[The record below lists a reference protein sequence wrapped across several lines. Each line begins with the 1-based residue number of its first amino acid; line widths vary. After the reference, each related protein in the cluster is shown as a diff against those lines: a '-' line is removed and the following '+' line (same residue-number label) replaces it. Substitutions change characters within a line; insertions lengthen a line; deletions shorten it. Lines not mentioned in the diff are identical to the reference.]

1 MTQIF
6 ISYRREES
14 AGEAGRL
21 ADRLIQ
27 KYGSEKLFM
36 DIDSIDPGTDFVVKL
51 QEALQS
57 CEIVLA
63 FIGRNWLNITDKRGR
78 RRIEDP
84 DDFVHIELASAL
96 ARRIPVIPVLV
107 QGATVPE
114 DSELPEKLKN
124 IAKRQAIDIR
134 HEHFHRDVELV
145 INEIDRILIKAEPRV
160 KPGKTLNPRD
170 YFDVVLPTMLRWK
183 GKAAT
188 KPNCTILWEVIG
200 LDGGNWFI
208 VLKPPNAR
216 VQKGAFED
224 PDVTIKITE
233 KAMQEVLSGRFNPKE
248 AIANGEI
255 ELSGELSLLKKVG
268 FLFQAPKEV
277 KPSK

>member
-27 KYGSEKLFM
+27 KHGSEKLFM

-84 DDFVHIELASAL
+84 DDFVHIELA
-96 ARRIPVIPVLV
+96 
-107 QGATVPE
+107 
-114 DSELPEKLKN
+114 
-124 IAKRQAIDIR
+124 
-134 HEHFHRDVELV
+134 
-145 INEIDRILIKAEPRV
+145 
-160 KPGKTLNPRD
+160 
-170 YFDVVLPTMLRWK
+170 
-183 GKAAT
+183 
-188 KPNCTILWEVIG
+188 
-200 LDGGNWFI
+200 
-208 VLKPPNAR
+208 
-216 VQKGAFED
+216 
-224 PDVTIKITE
+224 
-233 KAMQEVLSGRFNPKE
+233 
-248 AIANGEI
+248 
-255 ELSGELSLLKKVG
+255 
-268 FLFQAPKEV
+268 
-277 KPSK
+277 